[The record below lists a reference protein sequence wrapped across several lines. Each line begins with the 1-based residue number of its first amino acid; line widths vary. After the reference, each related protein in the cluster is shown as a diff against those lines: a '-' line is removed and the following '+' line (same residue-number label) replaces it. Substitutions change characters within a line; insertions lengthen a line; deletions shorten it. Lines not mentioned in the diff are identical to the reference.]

1 MDIRNVLVSLG
12 SGTPANVLGCA
23 VNIAE
28 RFRARIT
35 GLAAAEPSTIFIE
48 GPAAV
53 TAYEKARADIDEA
66 LTLTKLDFEAR
77 VPRDLMARWVGA
89 VQNPTVALR
98 RESVGA
104 DLVVASFGAPAGGDA
119 HPDLGEAVVTIGR
132 PVMVLAENA
141 APRVG
146 RRVLVAWKDRREAR
160 RAVADALPF
169 LKGAELVRVATVD
182 EGNYSTERLGL
193 DHILAWLHGHD
204 VAATG
209 EVLPTISGGSGSDAI
224 LNAAS
229 ALDADLVV
237 AGAYGHSRVR
247 EWLLG
252 GMTRGLLSAGRT
264 SLLLSN

>member
-12 SGTPANVLGCA
+12 PGTPANVLGCA
-23 VNIAE
+23 VSIVE

-35 GLAAAEPSTIFIE
+35 GLAAAESSTIFIE
-48 GPAAV
+48 GPAGV
-53 TAYEKARADIDEA
+53 TAYEKARSDINEA
-66 LTLTKLDFEAR
+66 LTLAKLDFEAR
-77 VPRDLMARWVGA
+77 VPRELMARWIGV
-89 VQNPTVALR
+89 VQNPTIALR
-98 RESVGA
+98 RESVNA
-104 DLVVASFGAPAGGDA
+104 DLVVVGFGAPIDGNAY
-119 HPDLGEAVVTIGR
+119 PDIGEVALTTGR

-146 RRVLVAWKDRREAR
+146 SRVLVAWKDRREAR

-169 LKGAELVRVATVD
+169 LQGAELVRVVTVD

-193 DHILAWLHGHD
+193 DHILEWLHAHD

-209 EVLPTISGGSGSDAI
+209 EVLPMIGGGNSSDAI

-229 ALDADLVV
+229 ALDVDLVV

-252 GMTRGLLSAGRT
+252 GMTSDLLSAGRT